1 MLFFM
6 TGIAIVLY
14 LNQTPGQPRE
24 RDYAYAG
31 SFYAYAIWVG
41 MGVPALYYLLKKTKL
56 SDLASAGLAT
66 VLALIVP
73 LQMASQNW
81 DDHDR
86 SGRTIARDAGINYL
100 ESLEPNAILFCY
112 GDNDTFPLWYIQ
124 DVERVRTDVR
134 TVNLSYLSG
143 DWYIDQMRRKTYTG
157 EALPFN
163 HLTPDFYYHHEV
175 AYIGNENSETLPLD
189 EALKQT
195 VTKTGSEDPIFPTT
209 SAELYAD
216 SSAIAKMLPAKLAS
230 QARSMMHLDF
240 SGKRYLDRGSL
251 AVLDVLAAN
260 KWKRPIYWTSTSP
273 RDVFNN
279 MEDYSLQTGMAY
291 QLLPISFAK
300 EPASDST
307 EVERLH
313 NVNTEQMYRNVMT
326 KFRFG
331 GADNPK
337 VYMDETAR
345 NMASGI
351 RNNVF
356 VPLANALMQEGDT
369 VRAKEVLTKC
379 LKVINPKVVPYD
391 VYSLRLVE
399 ALYKIGMTREADDI
413 NKLVTNNAM
422 NLIVWMLNLDND
434 KLQRLM
440 KSGELYRA
448 YQTASM
454 GIKLAQENN
463 RPILTQE
470 EAKLNKYLTTLQAN

>member
-1 MLFFM
+1 
-6 TGIAIVLY
+6 
-14 LNQTPGQPRE
+14 
-24 RDYAYAG
+24 
-31 SFYAYAIWVG
+31 
-41 MGVPALYYLLKKTKL
+41 
-56 SDLASAGLAT
+56 
-66 VLALIVP
+66 
-73 LQMASQNW
+73 
-81 DDHDR
+81 
-86 SGRTIARDAGINYL
+86 
-100 ESLEPNAILFCY
+100 
-112 GDNDTFPLWYIQ
+112 
-124 DVERVRTDVR
+124 
-134 TVNLSYLSG
+134 
-143 DWYIDQMRRKTYTG
+143 
-157 EALPFN
+157 
-163 HLTPDFYYHHEV
+163 
-175 AYIGNENSETLPLD
+175 
-189 EALKQT
+189 
-195 VTKTGSEDPIFPTT
+195 
-209 SAELYAD
+209 
-216 SSAIAKMLPAKLAS
+216 
-230 QARSMMHLDF
+230 
-240 SGKRYLDRGSL
+240 
-251 AVLDVLAAN
+251 
-260 KWKRPIYWTSTSP
+260 
-273 RDVFNN
+273 

-291 QLLPISFAK
+291 QLLPISFTK